1 MSENVKAI
9 LLSWVFGIVCLSSS
23 CQTNSKNEA
32 PVCIGFYNLENL
44 FDTIVDPD
52 TSLILRDEFTPRA
65 EKKYNSERYYQKL
78 TNMARVIAD
87 MAMTETPDGPA
98 VIGVCEVENRR
109 VLEDL
114 VKMPAIASRNY
125 SIVHFDSPDERGI
138 DVALLY
144 QEKYFKPT
152 KSSTHTVIDPSDKSF
167 HTRDQLLVSGKLM
180 GENFHFMVAHW
191 PSRRGGEAKSQ
202 PMRMLAAKTATH
214 LMDSL
219 HKVDPKAKMIYM
231 GDLNDD
237 PINASIIDI
246 IKPVSDAEQAQSGGY
261 YNPMRKLFEDGKGTL
276 SYKGKWNLF
285 DQFICSSALV
295 MPQVSGLHFTEARI
309 MKSEYLLNPPG
320 EYEGQPLRTY
330 AGSKWLNGFS
340 DHLPVYLF
348 LSKNN

>member
-1 MSENVKAI
+1 MNWNASWLLLI
-9 LLSWVFGIVCLSSS
+9 LLTGSLSAGCQSS
-23 CQTNSKNEA
+23 KTTA
-32 PVCIGFYNLENL
+32 AGTPVCIGFYNLENL

-78 TNMARVIAD
+78 SNMARVIAD
-87 MAMTETPDGPA
+87 MAKTETPDGPA
-98 VIGVCEVENRR
+98 IIGVCEVENRR
-109 VLEDL
+109 VLDDL
-114 VKMPAIASRNY
+114 VKMPAIASRKY

-144 QEKYFKPT
+144 QEKYFKPA
-152 KSSTHTVIDPSDKSF
+152 KSSTHSVIDPSDKSF
-167 HTRDQLLVSGKLM
+167 HTRDQLLVSGKLN
-180 GENFHFMVAHW
+180 GEDFHFMVAHW

-202 PMRMLAAKTATH
+202 PMRMLAAKTAAH

-237 PINASIIDI
+237 PINASIVDI
-246 IKPVSDAEQAQSGGY
+246 IKPVSVAEQAQSGGY
-261 YNPMRKLFEDGKGTL
+261 YNPMRKLFDDGKGTL

-330 AGSKWLNGFS
+330 AGTKWLNGYS
-340 DHLPVYLF
+340 DHLPVYLL
-348 LSKNN
+348 LSKK